1 MKKLEDEVIDF
12 LTRENALRL
21 SEPPWGTYGDEDETY
36 TVDWKSLF
44 PRLPREER
52 IESFDE
58 TWQPRLPEDLLG
70 ELEGVT
76 LGATK
81 SSFEP
86 QEHENKHDH
95 DRHFCA
101 WYQPI
106 HYYKYDWGIYIREE
120 CLIKEAQRLATRY
133 RRSPVSSIYNLAKN
147 LIRVAVSSF
156 FLHEHFHHKVECL
169 GLRLHVTTKKSVYPD
184 YKTNVYKTTYGTDDC
199 LEESLANA
207 DAWIRLNNNP
217 YKRIAT
223 KHVTDAARQYLKDRF
238 AIDPPGYRKALDYLS
253 KAQFTMGENLLQA
266 QVRECAMSPIGS
278 IDEWNVAPRLLQS
291 FFNVTN
297 NIWSVVRR
305 GTTPILPVN
314 KRKQKVNP

>member
-12 LTRENALRL
+12 LIRENALRL
-21 SEPPWGTYGDEDETY
+21 GESPWGTYGDEDEVY
-36 TVDWKSLF
+36 SVNWKSLF
-44 PRLPREER
+44 PKLPVEER

-58 TWQPRLPEDLLG
+58 MWRPRLPEDFLDEVEEVIQEARTSRS
-70 ELEGVT
+70 EL
-76 LGATK
+76 
-81 SSFEP
+81 
-86 QEHENKHDH
+86 QKHKDIH
-95 DRHFCA
+95 GHGRHFCA

-106 HYYKYDWGIYIREE
+106 HFYKDDWGIYIREE
-120 CLIKEAQRLATRY
+120 CIIKKAQRIATRY
-133 RRSPVSSIYNLAKN
+133 PRLPISSIYDLAKN

-238 AIDPPGYRKALDYLS
+238 AIDPPGYRKALDYL
-253 KAQFTMGENLLQA
+253 KKEQFTMGENLLQA
-266 QVRECAMSPIGS
+266 QVRECAMSPIRP
-278 IDEWNVAPRLLQS
+278 IDEWNAAPRLLQS

-314 KRKQKVNP
+314 RRKQKVNP